1 MKKRTIGD
9 LLKKLDESRI
19 TNDESITNLND
30 AMSKK
35 MLKGGY
41 DTYNGNCSGS
51 NSSCDN
57 LSCAGTTNTSCNN
70 TFCLV

>member
-9 LLKKLDESRI
+9 LLKKLDEARI
-19 TNDESITNLND
+19 TNDESITNLNE

-41 DTYNGNCSGS
+41 EVNNNMCTSVNNVC
-51 NSSCDN
+51 NNNFCR
-57 LSCAGTTNTSCNN
+57 GTTDGTCTNEVC
-70 TFCLV
+70 

>member
-19 TNDESITNLND
+19 TNDESITNLNEQ
-30 AMSKK
+30 MSKK

-41 DTYNGNCSGS
+41 DTYNSVCTTGNNVSCENGFCPGSG
-51 NSSCDN
+51 NDTCYHT
-57 LSCAGTTNTSCNN
+57 LC
-70 TFCLV
+70 